1 MSEQGFVKNN
11 INQLSA
17 VYRVADFTIVQVMLF
32 LSLAVLDIHLSDSYI
47 ILGLIG
53 SISFIIFAESI
64 RLYRSWRTGSSSRL
78 SLYTFLSWFFAVF
91 IIVIYLFF
99 SKTSVDLSRLAIG
112 GWFIGCSLSLVGWRM
127 LFRLYLFKRR
137 RKGLNTRKVAI
148 IGLTTSGARL
158 ATEFATHPEI
168 GFTLSAFFD
177 DRDNQRLSSNS
188 KFTSK
193 LQGDIKT
200 GIELAKQGKFDLV
213 YITLP
218 LAAQKRIESIL
229 RELGDTTVDV
239 HLVPD
244 FFTFNL
250 LNGRLA
256 HVGDIQTISVYE
268 SPLSGLSSFAK
279 RLEDIFLGSI
289 ILSMISIP
297 MLIIAVLIKLDSRG
311 PVFFKQKRYGLDGK
325 AINVW
330 KFRSMTVADNGN
342 VVKQATKG
350 DVRITKLGG
359 VLRRTSLDELPQFI
373 NVLQGHMSI
382 VGPRPHAVAH
392 NEEYRRLVDFY
403 MLRHKMKPG
412 ITGWAQINGWRGETD
427 TLEKMEKRIEF
438 DLEYIR
444 QWSLLFDIKIVFLTI
459 FKGFINKNAY

>member
-1 MSEQGFVKNN
+1 MTDQGFVKNN
-11 INQLSA
+11 INQHSA
-17 VYRVADFTIVQVMLF
+17 VYRIFDFLIVQATLF
-32 LSLAVLDIHLSDSYI
+32 ACVTAHDVHLNDSYI
-47 ILGLIG
+47 ILGLVG
-53 SISFIIFAESI
+53 SISFLIFAESI

-91 IIVIYLFF
+91 IIVVYLFF
-99 SKTSVDLSRLAIG
+99 SKISSDLSRLVIG
-112 GWFIGCSLSLVGWRM
+112 VWFVGCAFSLVGWRM
-127 LFRLYLFKRR
+127 MFRLYLFKRR

-148 IGLTTSGARL
+148 IGLTNSGARL

-177 DRDNQRLSSNS
+177 DRDTLRLSSNS
-188 KFTSK
+188 KFSSK

-200 GIELAKQGKFDLV
+200 GIELAKKGKFDLV

-268 SPLSGLSSFAK
+268 SPLSGMSSFAK
-279 RLEDIFLGSI
+279 RLEDIIAGTL
-289 ILSMISIP
+289 ILSLIALP
-297 MLIIAVLIKLDSRG
+297 MLIISLLIKIDSRG

-330 KFRSMTVADNGN
+330 KFRSMTVADNGS

-350 DVRITKLGG
+350 DARITKLGG
-359 VLRRTSLDELPQFI
+359 FLRRTSLDELPQFI

-392 NEEYRRLVDFY
+392 NEEYRKLVDFY

-444 QWSLLFDIKIVFLTI
+444 QWSLLLDIKILFLTI
-459 FKGFINKNAY
+459 FKGFVNKNAY